1 MSRRSV
7 RTRSSQIFAGLITY
21 DNGIHDVPPSKYWNT
36 ILQSYHEHIDH
47 SYWISLGRG
56 DIYADACFQL
66 QNCLEEW
73 TRQILCDLQNIN
85 DGLVEDYDRYRMHMH
100 LFPKVDDN
108 WPPTDMNEVE
118 LPIFLQY
125 DPKLLSR
132 WKALFHA
139 MAGSRYWGLFRVK
152 NIELP
157 KILMDEF
164 TTAMDMRTT
173 FFPEEEYS
181 ATFDNNNLGS
191 GSILSLS
198 RVVKER
204 CLTELNVMNNTIGQL
219 PTISTSNIRKLDL
232 SGCDTGD
239 ESICLSIILSSCPNL
254 QELFLNNMPSG
265 IIISDDCLGS
275 NPPLQLLELK
285 SNHLGDDDGEV
296 LAVSL
301 GTNTNLKTLSLH
313 GNNFSKVSENA
324 FTKAICNN
332 EDMNAVVDSNH
343 TCTVCGVTEEIEGL
357 QCTKHEK
364 KFISIKP
371 NGASFIDVPLELMP
385 MVLAWLQSVP
395 TDEVEEDGD
404 VYVLPNATSF
414 MFDALRSY
422 WDLPSL
428 FVGRHQPE
436 EVKMCLR
443 DMISTISNEEVVCGQ
458 SFHQESLP
466 PRKHS
471 EYDTVLPMTN
481 QGLLINVG
489 DQITLMNLTNK
500 ELALLNIGETEN
512 ELTRTLFL
520 GYRRFPD
527 GSKGSAEIF
536 TLVKEYRDVITAL
549 NGISI
554 VGKSFKETVAL
565 IRKTNLPFLHMRLQS
580 RRSFLQPI
588 LEKVQYEYARSYQ
601 LSVKLEQQVNT
612 IQHKYDA
619 LIMSQNEE
627 VQEGCQKSERLKR
640 LHAREQAGI
649 KKDLQ
654 RARDVFV
661 ANESIRWKTWGLLTK
676 VKDKR

>member
-7 RTRSSQIFAGLITY
+7 RARSSQIFAGLITY
-21 DNGIHDVPPSKYWNT
+21 HNGINDVPPPKYWKT

-85 DGLVEDYDRYRMHMH
+85 DGLVEDYDHYRMHMH

-108 WPPTDMNEVE
+108 WPPTDINEVE

-139 MAGSRYWGLFRVK
+139 MTGSRYWGLFRVK

-164 TTAMDMRTT
+164 TAAMEVRTT
-173 FFPEEEYS
+173 FFPEEEFS
-181 ATFDNNNLGS
+181 LTFENNNLGS

-198 RVVKER
+198 RVVNER
-204 CLTELNVMNNTIGQL
+204 CLTELTVMNNTIGQL
-219 PTISTSNIRKLDL
+219 PTISTSNNLRKLDL
-232 SGCDTGD
+232 SGSDTGNGA
-239 ESICLSIILSSCPNL
+239 ICLSTLLSSCPNL

-265 IIISDDCLGS
+265 IFITNDCLGS
-275 NPPLQLLELK
+275 NPPLELLELK
-285 SNHLGDDDGEV
+285 LNFLGDDGGEK
-296 LAVSL
+296 LAASL
-301 GTNTNLKTLSLH
+301 GTNTNLKTISLY

-332 EDMNAVVDSNH
+332 EDMNAVIDSNH

-395 TDEVEEDGD
+395 TDEYEEDGD
-404 VYVLPNATSF
+404 TYVLPNAISF
-414 MFDALRSY
+414 MFDALRTY

-436 EVKMCLR
+436 EVKICLR

-458 SFHQESLP
+458 SFHQALLP

-481 QGLLINVG
+481 RGLLL
-489 DQITLMNLTNK
+489 TL
-500 ELALLNIGETEN
+500 GEYFLHGASEN
-512 ELTRTLFL
+512 DERRIDYTVFM
-520 GYRRFPD
+520 GYRLGN
-527 GSKGSAEIF
+527 GSKGTAEIF
-536 TLVKEYRDVITAL
+536 SLVKEKKDVITAV
-549 NGISI
+549 NGISLI
-554 VGKSFKETVAL
+554 DKSFKEVVAL
-565 IRKTNLPFLHMRLQS
+565 VKKVNLPFIHMRLESQ
-580 RRSFLQPI
+580 RSFLQPELDSI
-588 LEKVQYEYARSYQ
+588 QVEYDNCYR
-601 LSVKLEQQVNT
+601 LSVKIRNQAKMIQQ
-612 IQHKYDA
+612 KYDA

-627 VQEGCQKSERLKR
+627 VQEGCVKSERLKR

-649 KKDLQ
+649 KNDLQ
-654 RARDVFV
+654 QARDTF
-661 ANESIRWKTWGLLTK
+661 AAAERNRGKTWSQLTEIR
-676 VKDKR
+676 DHLR